1 MKIAL
6 DAMGGDFA
14 PEAQVKGAELALLE
28 YPDLEIVLVG
38 DEQVLNRLAKKQ
50 DRLSIMHAA
59 EKIEMDESP
68 VAAVRE
74 KKAASINI
82 ALDLHKA
89 RMVSAVVSAGNTG
102 AFMTAGLFKL
112 GRLKGIER
120 PAIATVFPSE
130 HGGVL
135 LLDMGANVDCTPNQL
150 KQFGEMGSRYAEDI
164 MHIKNPRVG
173 LLNIGEEKEK
183 GNQLTKAAWQL
194 LSSAPINFIGNIE
207 SKEVLNGKVDVVVCD
222 GFVGNLLLKFGESLS
237 LKIVDFLKTEIKKS
251 LLAKLGAIMLFPAF
265 KSLKKMVDYDES
277 GGAPLLGLDGICI
290 KAHGRSNPKAI
301 KNAIRVA
308 RTACQKQK

>member
-1 MKIAL
+1 MIKIAL

-150 KQFGEMGSRYAEDI
+150 KQFGE
-164 MHIKNPRVG
+164 
-173 LLNIGEEKEK
+173 IG
-183 GNQLTKAAWQL
+183 
-194 LSSAPINFIGNIE
+194 
-207 SKEVLNGKVDVVVCD
+207 
-222 GFVGNLLLKFGESLS
+222 S